1 MGEAGTQNSI
11 QAMYPQYQDVH
22 VMMFI
27 GFGFLMTFLNKYGLS
42 SAGFNFLVTVLAIQ
56 WNIFTS
62 GTKGFWFCVYEGAWN
77 TIALDIH
84 LLIESDFAAACCL
97 ISMGAV
103 LGKTNAMQLAAMVF
117 FEMIFFNFNLM
128 LSFSEFKIMD
138 QGGSIVVHT
147 FGAFFG
153 LAVSMMLSPPASKD
167 HSKNASSRT
176 SDTFAM
182 IGTLFLWMY
191 WPSFNGALASGQA
204 QHLVVI
210 NTTLALCA
218 SAVSAFLFSVK
229 LRGKFSMVDVQN
241 ATLAGGVAVG
251 AISNMGIEPWG
262 AVFTGL
268 FAGFFCVVGYVYI
281 GPALEE
287 KIGLFDTCG
296 VQNLHGYSGII
307 GGIASAVAVA
317 TLDDAKYA
325 ALGSSMDASEQA
337 GKQIVALVVT
347 LVVAVVTGL
356 FTGAVLKLQCFSQG
370 LFGEAHLFEDKVNWE
385 LEEGAADAGAM
396 EMGSLESALDFA
408 AKGGEAA
415 KSS

>member
-1 MGEAGTQNSI
+1 
-11 QAMYPQYQDVH
+11 
-22 VMMFI
+22 
-27 GFGFLMTFLNKYGLS
+27 
-42 SAGFNFLVTVLAIQ
+42 
-56 WNIFTS
+56 
-62 GTKGFWFCVYEGAWN
+62 
-77 TIALDIH
+77 
-84 LLIESDFAAACCL
+84 
-97 ISMGAV
+97 
-103 LGKTNAMQLAAMVF
+103 
-117 FEMIFFNFNLM
+117 
-128 LSFSEFKIMD
+128 
-138 QGGSIVVHT
+138 
-147 FGAFFG
+147 
-153 LAVSMMLSPPASKD
+153 
-167 HSKNASSRT
+167 
-176 SDTFAM
+176 
-182 IGTLFLWMY
+182 
-191 WPSFNGALASGQA
+191 
-204 QHLVVI
+204 
-210 NTTLALCA
+210 
-218 SAVSAFLFSVK
+218 
-229 LRGKFSMVDVQN
+229 MVDVQN

-262 AVFTGL
+262 AVFT
-268 FAGFFCVVGYVYI
+268 

-337 GKQIVALVVT
+337 GKQIIALVVT

-408 AKGGEAA
+408 ANGGEAA